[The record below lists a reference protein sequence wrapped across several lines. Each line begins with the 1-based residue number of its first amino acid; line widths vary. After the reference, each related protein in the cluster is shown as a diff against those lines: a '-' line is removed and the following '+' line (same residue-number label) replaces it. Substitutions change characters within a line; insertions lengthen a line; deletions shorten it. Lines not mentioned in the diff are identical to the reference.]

1 MTAAPVLSTSLLPL
15 WPLSHGSAALLSL
28 LLTVL
33 CYYLNKRLYR
43 RYPHTVLMPIIGTPV
58 VLVAALL
65 LLGIGYEDYRTHT
78 HWLVWLLGPTTVAFA
93 LPLYDYRQMVRK
105 HWMSIVAGVLVAS
118 TVSILTS
125 VWLARWLGLS
135 PLLQKGLA
143 MRSVTTPFAVEAER
157 AIGGPL
163 DLAALF
169 VLLTGVTGM
178 LIGGL
183 VLRLLPRLRSR
194 VAAGAMLG
202 GSAHGSGVAKA
213 QMAGPQ
219 QGVAASLVMMI
230 AGALNVL
237 AAPWIGAWVFG

>member
-1 MTAAPVLSTSLLPL
+1 MNIASSVAPLGHT
-15 WPLSHGSAALLSL
+15 SAAVLSL
-28 LLTVL
+28 LLTL
-33 CYYLNKRLYR
+33 ACYYANKRLYR
-43 RYPHTVLMPIIGTPV
+43 RHPHTLLMPIISTPL
-58 VLVAALL
+58 VLVAVLL
-65 LLGIGYEDYRTHT
+65 LLGIGYDDYRTHT
-78 HWLVWLLGPTTVAFA
+78 HWLGWLLGPTTVAFA
-93 LPLYDYRQMVRK
+93 LPLYEYRDMVRK
-105 HWMSIVAGVLVAS
+105 HWLSICTGVLVAS
-118 TVSILTS
+118 CVSIVTS
-125 VWLARWLGLS
+125 VGLARWLGLS
-135 PLLQKGLA
+135 PMLQKGLA

-178 LIGGL
+178 LLGGL
-183 VLRLLPRLRSR
+183 VLRCLPRLHSR

-213 QMAGPQ
+213 QMSGPQ

-237 AAPWIGAWVFG
+237 AAPWIGAWLFR